1 MALIRRAD
9 IESYTR
15 DALVMDLDD
24 LEKRGRSVVETANAQ
39 AEQIIRDANTERDE
53 LLATAQ
59 QDGFDKGH
67 QEGHDKGFAEGVT
80 KGIEE
85 ARANHAQAFDQLAAM
100 WTAQLDGFESQR
112 DTLLSQARTQVV
124 ELGAMIAQRVTRRV
138 VVLDPSVV
146 LNQIEAALSSA
157 CESTRFVI
165 AVNPEEIETAR
176 EEMPTLIERFATC
189 EHAQVIADPEIERGS
204 CTVRT
209 ATGGLIDASISTQL
223 DRILEG
229 ILPDGAWMVQNQRP
243 TEDAG
248 QTPSAT
254 SEDPVNPDP
263 MLEKIDPKE
272 DAA

>member
-9 IESYTR
+9 IEEYTR
-15 DALVMDLDD
+15 DALVMNLDD
-24 LEKRGRSVVETANAQ
+24 LEQRGQRVIEAANAQ
-39 AEQIIRDANTERDE
+39 AEQIIREANAKRDE

-67 QEGHDKGFAEGVT
+67 QEGHEKGFAEGMT

-85 ARANHAQAFDQLAAM
+85 ARANHAQVLDQLAAM

-112 DTLLSQARTQVV
+112 DTLLSQARMQVV

-157 CESTRFVI
+157 SESTRFVI
-165 AVNPEEIETAR
+165 AVHPEEIETAR
-176 EEMPTLIERFATC
+176 QEMPAIIERFATC
-189 EHAQVIADPEIERGS
+189 EHAQVVSDPAIEPGS

-209 ATGGLIDASISTQL
+209 ASGGIIDASISTQL
-223 DRILEG
+223 DRILEA
-229 ILPDGAWMVQNQRP
+229 ILPDGSSVVQRP
-243 TEDAG
+243 AQPESSALDDESQDAG
-248 QTPSAT
+248 IA
-254 SEDPVNPDP
+254 E
-263 MLEKIDPKE
+263 IDPKE